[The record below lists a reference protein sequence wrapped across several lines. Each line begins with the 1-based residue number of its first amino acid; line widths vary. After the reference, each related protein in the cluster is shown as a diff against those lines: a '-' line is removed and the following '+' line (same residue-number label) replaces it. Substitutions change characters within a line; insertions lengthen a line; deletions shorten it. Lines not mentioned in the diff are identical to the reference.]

1 MRKWHQFK
9 AYLADEHN
17 AEVWIIK
24 EHETRQ
30 GENCKRSKKL
40 PSYTRSLAQ
49 LTTNMMKAK
58 KAKQNELI
66 KIIKE
71 NQKQNENKLKEL
83 MSVDEQ
89 SDWSQAIP
97 AGYVVQSMVL
107 KSPSGTLSKMILKS
121 SDGSLTRIQEEPLH
135 E

>member
-1 MRKWHQFK
+1 
-9 AYLADEHN
+9 
-17 AEVWIIK
+17 
-24 EHETRQ
+24 
-30 GENCKRSKKL
+30 
-40 PSYTRSLAQ
+40 
-49 LTTNMMKAK
+49 MKAK

-83 MSVDEQ
+83 MSVDKQ

-97 AGYVVQSMVL
+97 AGYEVQSMVL

>member
-1 MRKWHQFK
+1 
-9 AYLADEHN
+9 
-17 AEVWIIK
+17 
-24 EHETRQ
+24 
-30 GENCKRSKKL
+30 
-40 PSYTRSLAQ
+40 
-49 LTTNMMKAK
+49 MKAK

-89 SDWSQAIP
+89 AEWIQAIP
-97 AGYVVQSMVL
+97 AGYEVQSMVL
-107 KSPSGTLSKMILKS
+107 KSPSSTLTKMILNS

>member
-1 MRKWHQFK
+1 
-9 AYLADEHN
+9 
-17 AEVWIIK
+17 
-24 EHETRQ
+24 
-30 GENCKRSKKL
+30 
-40 PSYTRSLAQ
+40 
-49 LTTNMMKAK
+49 MKAK

-97 AGYVVQSMVL
+97 AGYEVQSMVL